1 MFFLTGVPPP
11 PENLQITDCY
21 DRAPILSWTP
31 VASNNAPITQYLI
44 YQESNH
50 NPTVFKLVHNVADP
64 NVTSFQLRLNGW
76 TNLRFRVRAVNDF
89 GAGRPSL
96 STAKGACETPSVGMF
111 SMNVRLV
118 FTIVGVILG
127 VVNYLKRRA
136 IRFSGSVSVVI
147 VSRVSMLV
155 TALSLM
161 RNGLCRSRNG
171 LYALP

>member
-50 NPTVFKLVHNVADP
+50 NPTVFKLHNVTDP
-64 NVTSFQLRLNGW
+64 NVTSFQLSLPGW
-76 TNLRFRVRAVNDF
+76 TSLRFRVRAVNDF

-111 SMNVRLV
+111 SVNVRLV

-127 VVNYLKRRA
+127 FVNYLKRRA
-136 IRFSGSVSVVI
+136 VRFSGNVSVVI

>member
-1 MFFLTGVPPP
+1 M
-11 PENLQITDCY
+11 
-21 DRAPILSWTP
+21 
-31 VASNNAPITQYLI
+31 ASNNAPITQYLI

-50 NPTVFKLVHNVADP
+50 NPTVFKLHNVTDP
-64 NVTSFQLRLNGW
+64 NVTSFQLSLPGW

-127 VVNYLKRRA
+127 FVNYLKRRA
-136 IRFSGSVSVVI
+136 VRFSGNASVGI
-147 VSRVSMLV
+147 VSRVSMLP

>member
-31 VASNNAPITQYLI
+31 VTSNNAPITQYLI

-50 NPTVFKLVHNVADP
+50 NPNVFKLHNVTDP
-64 NVTSFQLRLNGW
+64 NVTSFQLRLPGW

-136 IRFSGSVSVVI
+136 VRFSGNVSVVI